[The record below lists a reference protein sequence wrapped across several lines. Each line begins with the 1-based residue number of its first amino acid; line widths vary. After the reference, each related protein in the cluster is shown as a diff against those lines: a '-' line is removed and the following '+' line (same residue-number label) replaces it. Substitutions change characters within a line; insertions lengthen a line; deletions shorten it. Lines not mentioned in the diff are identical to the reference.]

1 MSLADSIFN
10 KVISSVRVKVE
21 HVISGI
27 KRCRIV
33 KDTLRLTSLGCS
45 DSVMEIAC
53 GLHNLRVLFRNSFPL
68 FDLFDFFGSSVIPVE
83 ATRYSVAK
91 KKQKSDNH

>member
-1 MSLADSIFN
+1 MGDNLFN
-10 KVISSVRVKVE
+10 RVISSVRVKVE

-33 KDTLRLTSLGCS
+33 KDTLRLTSQGCS

-53 GLHNLRVLFRNSFPL
+53 ALHNLRVLFRNSFPV
-68 FDLFDFFGSSVIPVE
+68 FDLFEFFP
-83 ATRYSVAK
+83 YSR
-91 KKQKSDNH
+91 